1 MKSKELIKILQ
12 EFPDFEVILS
22 HSFRDNSAWGI
33 AVNSYKIDEL
43 GDMNLADMLVKFN
56 GELLKLNISLAE
68 DLA

>member
-33 AVNSYKIDEL
+33 AVDNYKIDEL
-43 GDMNLADMLVKFN
+43 GDIGYSDKVIILDVSK
-56 GELLKLNISLAE
+56 E
-68 DLA
+68 

>member
-33 AVNSYKIDEL
+33 AIDNYKIDEL
-43 GDMNLADMLVKFN
+43 GDIGYSDKVIILDVSK
-56 GELLKLNISLAE
+56 E
-68 DLA
+68 